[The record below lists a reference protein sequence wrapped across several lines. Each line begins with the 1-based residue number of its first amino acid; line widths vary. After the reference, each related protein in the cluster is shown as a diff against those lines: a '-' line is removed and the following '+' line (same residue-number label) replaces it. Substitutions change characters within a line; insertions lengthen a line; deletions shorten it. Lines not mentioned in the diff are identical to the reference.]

1 MVVVYSPTRSFRQ
14 FVRNRSSP
22 KVVNKQE
29 VCKKRR
35 CVVTNIRAVETTTSC
50 GKTTNYDNKRAA
62 NKYKLAAKKKQRSV
76 TTNTRLVKPT
86 IGDKNK
92 TMCDKNWWCGC
103 ENTVMKMTQWW
114 AAAKNVVHSIA
125 SLNYH
130 LYPKLHLFR
139 ATKLTIA
146 SWAIASSYSIYLIAY
161 YI

>member
-14 FVRNRSSP
+14 LVRNRSSP

-76 TTNTRLVKPT
+76 TTKYTTCENNDLWQKQF
-86 IGDKNK
+86 
-92 TMCDKNWWCGC
+92 CDKNNNLWQKTFCDKKQFC
-103 ENTVMKMTQWW
+103 FKKQQSVT
-114 AAAKNVVHSIA
+114 KNVLLQKTTFCYKKTV
-125 SLNYH
+125 LLKKNNN
-130 LYPKLHLFR
+130 LWLKNVR
-139 ATKLTIA
+139 WQK
-146 SWAIASSYSIYLIAY
+146 
-161 YI
+161 